1 MPRLKLTLE
10 YNGTPYAGWQT
21 QNGLPTVQGVLEAAL
36 AVFYDQPVEAFCSGR
51 TDAGVHALAQVAHID
66 APVARDPYAITK
78 GLNALLFPQ
87 PIVVKTAEIMTDDFH
102 ARFRAKRR
110 YYRYR
115 ILNRP
120 ARAALEINRVWDIF
134 RPLNVMA
141 MQEAAGHLIGQHD
154 FTSFRSREC
163 QSASPIKTLDS
174 LTIERV
180 DEEVIIRCSA
190 KSFLH
195 HQVRIM
201 VGTLALVGMEKWKPD
216 DVKLARDAR
225 NREAG
230 GLTAPACGLYFEK
243 VEY

>member
-1 MPRLKLTLE
+1 MPRYKLTLE
-10 YNGTPYAGWQT
+10 YDGTPYAGWQAQT
-21 QNGLPTVQGVLEAAL
+21 GLPTVQGALEASL
-36 AVFYDQPVEAFCSGR
+36 AVFYDQPVAAFCSGR

-66 APVARDPYAITK
+66 APVAREPYAIAK

-102 ARFRAKRR
+102 ARFSAKRR
-110 YYRYR
+110 HYRYR

-120 ARAALEINRVWDIF
+120 ARTALEINRVWDIF
-134 RPLNVMA
+134 RPLDITA

-163 QSASPIKTLDS
+163 QSASAIKTLDH
-174 LTIERV
+174 LTIERIN
-180 DEEVIIRCSA
+180 EEVIIRCCA

-195 HQVRIM
+195 AQVRIM
-201 VGTLALVGMEKWKPD
+201 VGTLALVGMGKWSPE
-216 DVKLARDAR
+216 DVKHARDAK